1 MKSARE
7 IIQDMR
13 RLLLFL
19 AVTLLTSLPLLAGDL
34 TKLKIVVTTHSGRP
48 VQRADVIVR
57 FGGRSVVKLGKMVRT
72 TWEMRSTQEGVADIP
87 EMPKGKIRVQIIAKG
102 YQTFGQTFDVDEDQ
116 RTIQIKLNP
125 PQQQYSSHEPEK
137 SN

>member
-1 MKSARE
+1 ML
-7 IIQDMR
+7 

-19 AVTLLTSLPLLAGDL
+19 VVSSLMALPLVAGDL
-34 TKLKIVVTTHSGRP
+34 TKLKIVVTTQSGKP
-48 VQRADVIVR
+48 IERADVVVR

-87 EMPKGKIRVQIIAKG
+87 EMPKGKIRVQVIAKG
-102 YQTFGQTFDVDEDQ
+102 YQTYGQTYDVAEDQ
-116 RTIQIKLNP
+116 RTIEIKMNP
-125 PQQQYSSHEPEK
+125 PQPQYSSHEPEK